1 MDGGSSGDWE
11 AERLKLLM
19 EVDQLRRE
27 KCFIEQALRD
37 TRNELL
43 EAREEICALN
53 GDDEEHEPADFNDG
67 LESDV
72 RRGY

>member
-1 MDGGSSGDWE
+1 MDGGTSDRE
-11 AERLKLLM
+11 AERLQLLM
-19 EVDQLRRE
+19 QIEQLRAE
-27 KCFIEQALRD
+27 KCVIEQALRE
-37 TRNELL
+37 TRQELL

-53 GDDEEHEPADFNDG
+53 GDEEEHEPADFNDG

>member
-11 AERLKLLM
+11 AERLQLLM
-19 EVDQLRRE
+19 EVEQLRTTNGV
-27 KCFIEQALRD
+27 IERALVE
-37 TRNELL
+37 TRRELL